1 MKLKKQKNFMSQF
14 LCMLLIV
21 VMALCTTGCS
31 VTKNDE
37 VANNS
42 TVELTGG
49 ELGKGATQF
58 SFVVVNV
65 DNTTA
70 EFIIYTDKET
80 VGDALLEVNLI
91 DGEDDIY
98 GLYVKSV
105 NGVTLDYEKDG
116 KYWAFYI
123 NDSYA
128 MTGVDSTPIATDEI
142 YSFKA
147 E

>member
-1 MKLKKQKNFMSQF
+1 MKFRKQKNFMSQI

-31 VTKNDE
+31 GTKTDE
-37 VANNS
+37 VAGNS
-42 TVELTGG
+42 TVQLTGG

-58 SFVVVNV
+58 SFVVVNL

-70 EFIIYTDKET
+70 EFTINTDKEY
-80 VGDALLEVNLI
+80 VGEALLEVNLI
-91 DGEDDIY
+91 AGEDSSY

-123 NDSYA
+123 NDAYA
-128 MTGVDSTPIATDEI
+128 MTGVDTTPITTGEV